1 MHPQDNENH
10 HSTRRIGKGMAVA
23 AWLLVLGLLTLF
35 FNNWLDGQRN
45 PNRQVRSMTATG
57 GVREVV
63 LQRNRYGHYVADA
76 ALNGRTVEV
85 LLDTGATVVSVP
97 ERLARALDL
106 RRGPAIPVET
116 ANGTITTYATR
127 IKRIQLGGIVVHDV
141 TAAINPRSDD
151 VLLGM
156 SLLKQLEF
164 TQRGDTLTLRQY
176 GPGG

>member
-1 MHPQDNENH
+1 MV
-10 HSTRRIGKGMAVA
+10 VA

-45 PNRQVRSMTATG
+45 PNRQVHSMTAAD
-57 GVREVV
+57 GVHEVV
-63 LQRNRYGHYVADA
+63 LRRNRYGHYVANA
-76 ALNGRTVEV
+76 ALNDRAVEV
-85 LLDTGATVVSVP
+85 LLDTGATLVSVP
-97 ERLARALDL
+97 DSLARALDL

-127 IKRIQLGGIVVHDV
+127 LKRIQLGDIVVHDV
-141 TAAINPRSDD
+141 SAAINPRSDE

-156 SLLKQLEF
+156 SFLKRLEF

-176 GPGG
+176 GPDG